1 MILLRRKI
9 KAQRE
14 QVIYRQR
21 RRKRILMDSV
31 LLMIGILVAGSVIL
45 GTVSLIQGAK

>member
-1 MILLRRKI
+1 MILLVGKL
-9 KAQRE
+9 KLNE

-45 GTVSLIQGAK
+45 ARFLIQGAK